1 MKEIPANI
9 SGVFTEKEQVVTFE
23 YKKINSNQTIVPPTN
38 IDKENSISSSKSVS
52 DKSNSSLPQTGEQQ
66 YSKIWGIIGILLL
79 GSSALVIG
87 RRKTYQK

>member
-1 MKEIPANI
+1 
-9 SGVFTEKEQVVTFE
+9 
-23 YKKINSNQTIVPPTN
+23 
-38 IDKENSISSSKSVS
+38 SVS